1 MPRVWWSVKDEIAC
15 SEGAYVDSPLDAVL
29 VVQETASLGV
39 SVTMVNG
46 IDVDIEIGLDVQ
58 IFFTVSVIPLAVDDV
73 IGVQLGLGLDL
84 SHKLIWVVVTSL
96 DS

>member
-1 MPRVWWSVKDEIAC
+1 MC